1 MSEKSFQIKIKDNDL
16 NVINLQVSR
25 DMKISEVKQL
35 YYKKSGKTQDNRN
48 FMLFYN
54 VKKLN
59 DDKTLGDYKVKKD
72 ATLKYLS
79 VENNIIAANLNI
91 FNIIYIN

>member
-1 MSEKSFQIKIKDNDL
+1 MSEKLFQIKIKDNDL

-25 DMKISEVKQL
+25 DMKISEVKRL

-79 VENNIIAANLNI
+79 VEKNILAANLI
-91 FNIIYIN
+91 LLI